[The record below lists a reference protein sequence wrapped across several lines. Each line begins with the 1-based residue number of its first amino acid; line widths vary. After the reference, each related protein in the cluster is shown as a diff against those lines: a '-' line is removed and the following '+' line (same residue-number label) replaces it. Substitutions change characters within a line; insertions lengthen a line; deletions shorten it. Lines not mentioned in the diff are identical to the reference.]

1 MVQIV
6 MPQDIVNV
14 CLDIVVID
22 ANVHANMELMEQ
34 IVKISANVKT
44 VQLVIQFLDIV
55 IVAPDGED
63 GNAIDHV

>member
-6 MPQDIVNV
+6 MPPDIVNV
-14 CLDIVVID
+14 YQDIVVID

-34 IVKISANVKT
+34 IAKINANVKT